1 MPAVDDSSAVCQM
14 KGFSMRMSGV
24 ETGSTMSDLLLEN
37 KVQDQLVP
45 RCVLPAFAG
54 PMRGGNPDDYS
65 YLAIPPLRLLD
76 KGTKKLAYKTQSAR

>member
-1 MPAVDDSSAVCQM
+1 
-14 KGFSMRMSGV
+14 MRMSGV

-37 KVQDQLVP
+37 KAQDQTVP

-65 YLAIPPLRLLD
+65 CLTIPPLDPLD
-76 KGTKKLAYKTQSAR
+76 QSTKKLAYKTQSAR